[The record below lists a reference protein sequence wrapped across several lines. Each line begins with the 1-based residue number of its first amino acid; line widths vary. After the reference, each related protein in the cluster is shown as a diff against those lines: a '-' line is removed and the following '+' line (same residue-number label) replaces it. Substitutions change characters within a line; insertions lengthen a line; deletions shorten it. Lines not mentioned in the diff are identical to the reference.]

1 MKVQLKS
8 DFNDYYDHCFDL
20 EGILFERY
28 SRQGRGRR
36 AALEFLSAIGVK
48 TPPYGTP
55 QEVRNQTD
63 PRLLERELLLQQDSK
78 YLLSVVVYLDEN
90 AHRGEG
96 KVLMPL
102 YQALVKY
109 PHYLCSLFIPPL
121 PGKSISRRYLQVG
134 RKAFWLRYTSRDDWR
149 SNCGNV
155 EIEMIKQ
162 EEDAYHPQIHY
173 PLFSIDYIANT
184 EELLAVDLNVS
195 PQLKGTGIEEILSGQ
210 EVVHLIREAISEFK
224 SNV

>member
-1 MKVQLKS
+1 MQVKLKS
-8 DFNDYYDHCFDL
+8 DFHDYYDHWFDFD
-20 EGILFERY
+20 GIPFERY
-28 SRQGRGRR
+28 LRQGRGRR

-55 QEVRNQTD
+55 REVMNQTY
-63 PRLLERELLLQQDSK
+63 PRLLEREQELQKDSK
-78 YLLSVVVYLDEN
+78 YLLSVVIYLDEN

-102 YQALVKY
+102 YQASDKY
-109 PHYLCSLFIPPL
+109 PNYLCSLFIPPL
-121 PGKSISRRYLQVG
+121 PGKSVSMRYLQIG
-134 RKAFWLRYTSRDDWR
+134 KKGFWLRYTSRDDWR

-155 EIEMIKQ
+155 EIEIIKQ

-173 PLFSIDYIANT
+173 PLFAIDYIANT

-195 PQLKGTGIEEILSGQ
+195 PGVKGTGIEEILSGK
-210 EVVHLIREAISEFK
+210 EVVDLIREAIGDFK
-224 SNV
+224 K